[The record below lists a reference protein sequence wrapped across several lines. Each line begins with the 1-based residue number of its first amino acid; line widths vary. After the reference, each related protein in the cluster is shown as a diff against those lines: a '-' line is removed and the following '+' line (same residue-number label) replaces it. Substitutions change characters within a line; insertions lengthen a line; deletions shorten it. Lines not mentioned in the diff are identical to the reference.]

1 MHQIGKARTVLS
13 IFPKFNVVPPG
24 VNESVYFPYTRIED
38 RVQGDRDRP
47 GELLFTLEDPEQ
59 VFG

>member
-1 MHQIGKARTVLS
+1 M
-13 IFPKFNVVPPG
+13 PPG

-47 GELLFTLEDPEQ
+47 GRTAVYSRRPGTSLWKTRRSAQAPFIFNGPARSH
-59 VFG
+59 